1 MHRTLSTGGGHVSS
15 LYFTKVMPYKV
26 DFHTHS
32 YASPDGSL
40 TAAHYRRMIENGGLD
55 YIAITDHN
63 TIDTAQAL
71 YSELGGHI
79 IVGEEIMTRDG
90 EIIGLFLGKVVP
102 SGMSAK
108 DTVRYIQKQ
117 GGLVYIPH
125 PFETVRKGLTIDTL
139 NAIAKDVDIIEGY
152 NGRAV
157 FQNFTKRA
165 LAWAEAHQVPVAAAS
180 DAHGRAGWG
189 RTYTIVEQKP
199 TRDNLVGQLKAK
211 ANLVRA
217 FPGVRGLL
225 YPKVNRWSKR
235 KRHA

>member
-1 MHRTLSTGGGHVSS
+1 
-15 LYFTKVMPYKV
+15 MPYKV

-32 YASPDGSL
+32 YASLDGSL
-40 TAAHYRRMIENGGLD
+40 TAAHYHRMLETTALD

-63 TIDTAQAL
+63 TIDVAL
-71 YSELGGHI
+71 ALRAELGKQI
-79 IVGEEIMTRDG
+79 IIGEEITTRDG
-90 EIIGLFLGKVVP
+90 EIIGLYLKEVI
-102 SGMSAK
+102 SAGLSAQE
-108 DTVRYIQKQ
+108 TASQIRKQ
-117 GGLVYIPH
+117 GGIVYIPH
-125 PFETVRKGLTIDTL
+125 PFETVRKGMSIETL
-139 NAIAKDVDIIEGY
+139 NEIRDLVDVIEGY

-165 LAWAEAHQVPVAAAS
+165 LSWAATNHVPVAAAS

-189 RTYTIVEQKP
+189 RTYTILEQEP
-199 TRDNLVGQLKAK
+199 TRENLVQQLTDG
-211 ANLVRA
+211 ANFVRA